1 VVIRGMTVFEGI
13 MGLFE
18 FLPWVLCK
26 NSSSFRWPMV
36 VLKEEGLVSVGKWR
50 RKMDRVAS
58 GEVLRRF
65 ACFMF
70 LAFLKFVI
78 PNCMLNP

>member
-1 VVIRGMTVFEGI
+1 MVIRDMTFFEDI

-18 FLPWVLCK
+18 ILALGSVQEF
-26 NSSSFRWPMV
+26 FGWPMV
-36 VLKEEGLVSVGKWR
+36 VLREEGLVSVGKWR

-70 LAFLKFVI
+70 LAFFKFVI
-78 PNCMLNP
+78 PNCIPNP